1 MSIIESKSQLIE
13 YFIQGIKKENQLR
26 IGVEHEKF
34 LFSGKEKKR
43 ANYKQIKKIFK
54 NLETFGWKPVYE
66 KEKVVGLKRG
76 EQQITT
82 EPGLQ
87 YELSGAP
94 LKNIH
99 LVCSESSTHFKEIK
113 LATKDLDIST
123 NSIGFDPFSNLDEV
137 PQNPKERY
145 QIMIQEMP
153 KGGELSL

>member
-13 YFIQGIKKENQLR
+13 YFIQGIKKENQLI

-76 EQQITT
+76 ATNFNYQTSV
-82 EPGLQ
+82 
-87 YELSGAP
+87 SGFISLVLP

-113 LATKDLDIST
+113 LDVQKIL
-123 NSIGFDPFSNLDEV
+123 
-137 PQNPKERY
+137 RY
-145 QIMIQEMP
+145 QH
-153 KGGELSL
+153 ELYWV